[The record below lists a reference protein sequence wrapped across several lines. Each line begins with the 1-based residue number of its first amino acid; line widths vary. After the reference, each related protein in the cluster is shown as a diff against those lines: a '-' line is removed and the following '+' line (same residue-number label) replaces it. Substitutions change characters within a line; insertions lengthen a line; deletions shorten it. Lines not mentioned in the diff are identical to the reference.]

1 MRRLPDGVRRLTVET
16 PRGPFAALKALPAA
30 GVAERQPALLIP
42 GYTGSKED
50 FLPVLA
56 PLARAGR
63 RVVAID
69 MRGQYESP
77 AAADADG
84 YSLAALAEDVATIAD
99 ALGSDRGDGDRRDG
113 DRRDGPARPA
123 HNVHL
128 LGHSLGGLVARELV
142 LARAARVGSL
152 TLMSSGPGALTG
164 PRADVL
170 RAVLAEIEPAVPN
183 GLGAAVERLWY
194 TQLEPAAVADGV
206 PADIVDFL
214 RRRMLGSC
222 PTGLWSMGRGLLG
235 CPDRTSALAALGAPL
250 LVVYGEN
257 DDAWAP
263 SIQDDM
269 ARRLRAQRVCIP
281 GAAHSPAV
289 EAPETVASALT
300 AFWNSVEATR

>member
-1 MRRLPDGVRRLTVET
+1 VSTPRTLRLRGGVRRLTVET
-16 PRGPFAALKALPAA
+16 ARGPFAALEALPAA

-56 PLARAGR
+56 PLAQAGR
-63 RVVAID
+63 RVIAID

-84 YSLAALAEDVATIAD
+84 YSLAALAADVAVIAD
-99 ALGSDRGDGDRRDG
+99 AVGDSGG
-113 DRRDGPARPA
+113 
-123 HNVHL
+123 HHVHL
-128 LGHSLGGLVARELV
+128 LGHSFGGLVARELL
-142 LARAARVGSL
+142 LARAARIGSL
-152 TLMSSGPGALTG
+152 TLMGSGPGALTG
-164 PRADVL
+164 PRAEVL
-170 RAVLAEIEPAVPN
+170 RAVLAELEPAVPN
-183 GLGAAVERLWY
+183 GLGGEVERLWY

-206 PADIVDFL
+206 PADVIDFL
-214 RRRMLGSC
+214 RTRMLRSC

-235 CPDRTSALAALGAPL
+235 CPDRTAALAALGARL

-263 SIQDDM
+263 SIQNDM
-269 ARRLRAQRVCIP
+269 AQRLGAQRASIP

-289 EAPETVASALT
+289 EAPETAAGILT
-300 AFWNSVEATR
+300 AFWNSVETTW